1 MRLVKSKNYD
11 LLCRIIVGII
21 TGSIS
26 IGIFFGCESLMSG
39 DTQSILVVLLLL
51 FLGISTCIFSIMCFV
66 VSDFW
71 EFSKSKVF
79 ETTLASIG
87 IVTPSSIFY
96 RLRMGN
102 VITFSKK
109 YYDGTSDTPV
119 TKKSETWLVSSKG
132 RKYIIIKKLEM
143 GSDKDLL
150 CSFTKE
156 HFDSQFAETLYWYN
170 TVDLGDKTIYS
181 DL

>member
-1 MRLVKSKNYD
+1 MRLIKSKNYD

-26 IGIFFGCESLMSG
+26 ISIFFGCESLMSG
-39 DTQSILVVLLLL
+39 DTQSILVLFLL
-51 FLGISTCIFSIMCFV
+51 FVLGVSSCIFSIMCFLI
-66 VSDFW
+66 SDFG
-71 EFSKSKVF
+71 EFSKLKIF
-79 ETTLASIG
+79 ETTFASIG

-96 RLRMGN
+96 RLRIGN
-102 VITFSKK
+102 LITFSKK
-109 YYDGTSDTPV
+109 YYDGTSDTPI
-119 TKKSETWLVSSKG
+119 TKKSETWLVSDKG
-132 RKYIIIKKLEM
+132 RKYIIIKRLEM

>member
-26 IGIFFGCESLMSG
+26 IGIFFGCESLMMGNTS
-39 DTQSILVVLLLL
+39 SILGLL
-51 FLGISTCIFSIMCFV
+51 FLFVLGISACIFSVMCFF
-66 VSDFW
+66 VSDFG
-71 EFSKSKVF
+71 EISELKIFR
-79 ETTLASIG
+79 TLFASIG

-96 RLRMGN
+96 KLHLGN
-102 VITFSKK
+102 LITFAKK
-109 YYDGTSDTPV
+109 QYDGTSDTPII
-119 TKKSETWLVSSKG
+119 KRSETWLVTGKG

-143 GSDKDLL
+143 GSDKELL